1 LYTDNLNYMKARV
14 PRRGPCFSFILFDK
28 MKIAIQG
35 ETGSFHEVA
44 ARQYFNYDEIEIIPC
59 STFDLELNI
68 LQKGEVD
75 FAVMA
80 IENARSGSILYNYT
94 LLRESGMKI
103 LGEHN
108 LRIKQNLMA
117 LPDQKIN
124 DIKEIRS
131 HPIALAQ
138 CMTFLNQFPDITL
151 IESDDT
157 AGSAKQI
164 SEKHIHGVAA
174 IAASHAAEIYGL
186 EILAAGIETYKQNYT
201 RFLVVGNEEKG
212 NTRGNKVSICFSTG
226 HKPGSLA
233 KILVKLAEMDINL
246 TKIQSVPR
254 LNGEWE
260 YMFYLDL
267 ELNKNTKSDIIKR
280 ILDKYTSNL
289 EILGVYFK
297 GDMLYDS

>member
-1 LYTDNLNYMKARV
+1 
-14 PRRGPCFSFILFDK
+14 

-35 ETGSFHEVA
+35 EAGCFHEVA
-44 ARQYFNYDEIEIIPC
+44 ARQYFNYDEIEIVPC
-59 STFDLELNI
+59 STFDLELST
-68 LQKGEVD
+68 LKGGDAD

-94 LLRESGMKI
+94 LIRESGMKI

-108 LRIKQNLMA
+108 LRIRQNLMA
-117 LPDQKIN
+117 LPGQLIT
-124 DIKEIRS
+124 DIREIRS

-138 CMTFLNQFPDITL
+138 CMTFLNQFPGMTL
-151 IESDDT
+151 IESNDT

-164 SEKHIHGVAA
+164 SENKVKGVAA
-174 IAASHAAEIYGL
+174 IAPSHAAEIYGL
-186 EILAAGIETYKQNYT
+186 EILAPGIETYKQNYT

-233 KILVKLAEMDINL
+233 KVLVKLAELEINL
-246 TKIQSVPR
+246 SKIQSVPR

-280 ILDKYTSNL
+280 VLDKYTSNL

>member
-1 LYTDNLNYMKARV
+1 
-14 PRRGPCFSFILFDK
+14 

-35 ETGSFHEVA
+35 ESGSFHEVA
-44 ARQYFNYDEIEIIPC
+44 ARQYFDYDDIEIVPC
-59 STFDLELNI
+59 STFDLELKI
-68 LQKGEVD
+68 LQGGEAD

-94 LLRESGMKI
+94 LIRESGMKI

-117 LPDQKIN
+117 LPNQIIS
-124 DIKEIRS
+124 DIREIRS

-138 CMTFLNQFPDITL
+138 CMTFLNQFPGITL

-157 AGSAKQI
+157 AGSARQI
-164 SEKHIHGVAA
+164 RDTGAKGVAA
-174 IAASHAAEIYGL
+174 IAPAAAADIYGL
-186 EILAAGIETYKQNYT
+186 EILAPGIETYKHNYT
-201 RFLVVGNEEKG
+201 RFLIVGDENKG
-212 NTRGNKVSICFSTG
+212 NTKGNKVSICFSTG

-233 KILVKLAEMDINL
+233 KVLVKLAELNINL
-246 TKIQSVPR
+246 SKIQSVPR

-260 YMFYLDL
+260 YMFYVDL

-280 ILDKYTSNL
+280 VLDKYTSNL

>member
-1 LYTDNLNYMKARV
+1 MYTDNINYMKTRV
-14 PRRGPCFSFILFDK
+14 PRRGPCCFNTILN

-35 ETGSFHEVA
+35 ESGCFHEVA
-44 ARQYFNYDEIEIIPC
+44 ARQYFDYDEIEIVPC
-59 STFDLELNI
+59 TTFDLELNI
-68 LQKGEVD
+68 LKEGEAD

-117 LPDQKIN
+117 LPHQKIT
-124 DIKEIRS
+124 DIREIRS

-157 AGSAKQI
+157 AGSAKRI
-164 SEKHIHGVAA
+164 SETKLKGVAA
-174 IAASHAAEIYGL
+174 IAPSHAADIYQL
-186 EILAAGIETYKQNYT
+186 EILAPGIETYKQNYT

-212 NTRGNKVSICFSTG
+212 NTRGNKVSICFCTG

-233 KILVKLAEMDINL
+233 KILVKLAELEINL

-267 ELNKNTKSDIIKR
+267 ELNKNTKSEVIKR
-280 ILDKYTSNL
+280 VLDKYTSNL

>member
-1 LYTDNLNYMKARV
+1 LYTDNFNYMKARV
-14 PRRGPCFSFILFDK
+14 PQRGPCCFNTTK
-28 MKIAIQG
+28 NMKIAIQG

-44 ARQYFNYDEIEIIPC
+44 ARQYFNFDEIEIVPC

-68 LQKGEVD
+68 LRGGEAD

-94 LLRESGMKI
+94 LLRESGLKI

-117 LPDQKIN
+117 LPNQKIT
-124 DIKEIRS
+124 DIKEIRT
-131 HPIALAQ
+131 HPVAIAQ
-138 CMTFLNQFPDITL
+138 CMNFLNQFPGITL

-157 AGSAKQI
+157 AGSARQI
-164 SEKHIHGVAA
+164 SETKAKGVAA
-174 IAASHAAEIYGL
+174 IAPSHAAEIYGL
-186 EILAAGIETYKQNYT
+186 EIIAPGIETYKQNYT
-201 RFLVVGNEEKG
+201 RFLVVGDEEKG

-233 KILVKLAEMDINL
+233 KVLVKLAELDINL
-246 TKIQSVPR
+246 SKIQSVPR

-267 ELNKNTKSDIIKR
+267 ELNKNTKSEIIQR
-280 ILDKYTSNL
+280 VLDKYTSNL

>member
-1 LYTDNLNYMKARV
+1 
-14 PRRGPCFSFILFDK
+14 

-35 ETGSFHEVA
+35 ETGCFHEVA
-44 ARQYFNYDEIEIIPC
+44 ARQYFSYDDIEIVPC
-59 STFDLELNI
+59 STFDLELNT
-68 LQKGEVD
+68 LKGGDVD

-117 LPDQKIN
+117 LPDQEIT
-124 DIKEIRS
+124 DIREIRS
-131 HPIALAQ
+131 HPIAIAQ
-138 CMTFLNQFPDITL
+138 CMTFLNQFPGITL

-164 SEKHIHGVAA
+164 SENKVKGVAA
-174 IAASHAAEIYGL
+174 IAPAHAADIYGL
-186 EILAAGIETYKQNYT
+186 KILAPGIETYKQNYT

-233 KILVKLAEMDINL
+233 KVLVKLAELEINL
-246 TKIQSVPR
+246 SKIQSVPR

-267 ELNKNTKSDIIKR
+267 ELNKNTKSDIIR
-280 ILDKYTSNL
+280 RVLDKYTSNL

>member
-1 LYTDNLNYMKARV
+1 MYTDNINYMKARV
-14 PRRGPCFSFILFDK
+14 PRRGPYFFNTYEK

-35 ETGSFHEVA
+35 ETGCFHEVA
-44 ARQYFNYDEIEIIPC
+44 ARQYFKYDEIEIVPC
-59 STFDLELNI
+59 STFDLELST
-68 LQKGEVD
+68 LKGGEAD

-94 LLRESGMKI
+94 LIRESGMKI

-108 LRIKQNLMA
+108 LRITQNLMA
-117 LPDQKIN
+117 LPGQLMT
-124 DIKEIRS
+124 DIREIRS

-138 CMTFLNQFPDITL
+138 CMTFLNQFPGMTL

-164 SEKHIHGVAA
+164 SEKSVKGVAA
-174 IAASHAAEIYGL
+174 IAPSHAAEIYGL
-186 EILAAGIETYKQNYT
+186 EILASGIETYKQNYT

-233 KILVKLAEMDINL
+233 KVLVKLAELEINL
-246 TKIQSVPR
+246 SKIQSVPR

-280 ILDKYTSNL
+280 VLDKHTSNL

>member
-1 LYTDNLNYMKARV
+1 MKARV
-14 PRRGPCFSFILFDK
+14 PQRGPCCFNTTK
-28 MKIAIQG
+28 NMKIAIQG

-44 ARQYFNYDEIEIIPC
+44 ARQYFNFDEIEIVPC

-68 LQKGEVD
+68 LRGGEAD

-94 LLRESGMKI
+94 LLRESGLKI

-117 LPDQKIN
+117 LPNQKIT
-124 DIKEIRS
+124 DIKEIRT
-131 HPIALAQ
+131 HPVAIAQ
-138 CMTFLNQFPDITL
+138 CMTFLNQFPGITL

-157 AGSAKQI
+157 AGSARQI
-164 SEKHIHGVAA
+164 SETRAKGVAA
-174 IAASHAAEIYGL
+174 IAPSHAAEIYGL
-186 EILAAGIETYKQNYT
+186 EIIAPGIETYKQNYT
-201 RFLVVGNEEKG
+201 RFLVVGDEEKG

-233 KILVKLAEMDINL
+233 KVLVKLAELDINL
-246 TKIQSVPR
+246 SKIQSVPR

-267 ELNKNTKSDIIKR
+267 ELNKNTKSEIIQR
-280 ILDKYTSNL
+280 VLNKYTSNL